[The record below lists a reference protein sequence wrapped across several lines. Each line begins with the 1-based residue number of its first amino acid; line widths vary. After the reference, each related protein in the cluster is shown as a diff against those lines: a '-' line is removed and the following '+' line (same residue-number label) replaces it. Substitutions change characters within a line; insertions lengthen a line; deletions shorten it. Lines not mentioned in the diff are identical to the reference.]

1 MPTTRPIAEQGRP
14 RITGNKP
21 AALCSQL
28 GCSPLQQLRPR
39 ISRPQL
45 LRSVSSKTCWAHSN
59 ASCSRSTVWPLVR
72 FLKPAS
78 QPCHGHIPSS
88 VFLVER
94 RGICVHP
101 VLSVVAPA
109 IHRVGPPAWD
119 PGQCA
124 MSLFPTSPHYLLPL
138 LLTLLILST
147 ADDRR
152 LGAVSGF
159 CFSFLCSSVASYLSL
174 TPLVVCLL
182 HVHFLFPCHLRS
194 VGREELFACLIVSL
208 CSNRSCPHVFSL
220 LVSDGFF

>member
-1 MPTTRPIAEQGRP
+1 MCCRPY
-14 RITGNKP
+14 
-21 AALCSQL
+21 
-28 GCSPLQQLRPR
+28 
-39 ISRPQL
+39 ISRILQSLDRLALGPVPQT
-45 LRSVSSKTCWAHSN
+45 SV
-59 ASCSRSTVWPLVR
+59 P
-72 FLKPAS
+72 S

-101 VLSVVAPA
+101 VQSVVAPA
-109 IHRVGPPAWD
+109 VHRVGPPARE

-159 CFSFLCSSVASYLSL
+159 CFSFFCSSVASYLSP

-182 HVHFLFPCHLRS
+182 HVHCLFPCHLRS

-208 CSNRSCPHVFSL
+208 CSNRSSHRVFFLFQSVMVSSDSL
-220 LVSDGFF
+220 SFSVSLRGRFVGLAQDGFCFFS